1 MSSASNKSK
10 MCKKI
15 SYIPIFTKLFLTNDN
30 KEKNSIH
37 RWVCKKDYPRYKS
50 SYMCRKNQF
59 HAYPFNYCTEL
70 WRPGRARP
78 PSPDNVPPL
87 PPPLPWFSYLY
98 QHWQPIYQTNDIIPL
113 CKLFSCWPSIAV
125 KQNLPSFHPHI

>member
-10 MCKKI
+10 MWKKI

-30 KEKNSIH
+30 KKKIPSIGESVRKIIRGTSLLTCEEKSISCLSLQLLY
-37 RWVCKKDYPRYKS
+37 RIVKVGPR
-50 SYMCRKNQF
+50 
-59 HAYPFNYCTEL
+59 A
-70 WRPGRARP
+70 P

-98 QHWQPIYQTNDIIPL
+98 QHWQPIYQTNDIFPL